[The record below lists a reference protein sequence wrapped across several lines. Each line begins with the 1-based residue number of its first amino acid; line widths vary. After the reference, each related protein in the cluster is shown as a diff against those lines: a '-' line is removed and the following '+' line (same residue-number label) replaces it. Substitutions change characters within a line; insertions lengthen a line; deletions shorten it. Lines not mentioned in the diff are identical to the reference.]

1 MENLKPGSGCS
12 PIALHIASANSIA
25 QVPSRP
31 PHTHLL
37 LHQTPPS
44 NANTSMTSVV
54 QVWDDADVAPLLSC
68 SSGDTPKFDIHTA
81 PIPANLDAKIRRAAL
96 DSGIER
102 PKGYNVSFHY
112 NPEVEFHHFGR
123 SHPMKPWR
131 LQLTKQLVLSYGL
144 QYAMDLYETKEATY
158 DEMSE
163 FHAEDYLDY
172 LSR

>member
-1 MENLKPGSGCS
+1 
-12 PIALHIASANSIA
+12 
-25 QVPSRP
+25 
-31 PHTHLL
+31 
-37 LHQTPPS
+37 
-44 NANTSMTSVV
+44 MTSVV

-68 SSGDTPKFDIHTA
+68 STGDTPKFDIHTA

-158 DEMSE
+158 DEMAE

-172 LSR
+172 LSRYLRILYVVAKWVC